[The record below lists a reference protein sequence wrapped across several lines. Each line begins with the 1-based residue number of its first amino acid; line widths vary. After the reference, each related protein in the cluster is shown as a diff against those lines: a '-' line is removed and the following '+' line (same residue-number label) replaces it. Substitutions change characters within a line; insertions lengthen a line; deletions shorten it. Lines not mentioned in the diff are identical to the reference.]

1 MINRSL
7 KTPQKSSSLL
17 IATPELGGGS
27 WVCIYEF
34 VKVAYPHSQTLV
46 TTLGL
51 PKENP
56 NDMTVFK
63 IPYPSYQKLGPN
75 VSSNILFVLLYKM
88 PLFLMLTIVS
98 LIYRPQTIIGNGFIT
113 SIACI
118 LPAKIV
124 KARIIA
130 SFHGHVRHTIGPS
143 IRHLVRFLCNSFD
156 LVTVN
161 SIGSKD
167 DASMLID
174 PNKILVIEHSADD
187 IFFQNRNRAALREKM
202 SLKDKFVILYVG
214 RMDVEKSF
222 DALLSAFKNL
232 SGVNDIVLFIV
243 GTGNLEGRVRLMEKE
258 SINIKYFG
266 YLTDRQQLAE
276 LYTVA
281 DVVWSYADET
291 YLAKPAIESLAS
303 GTPIIIPDKPAIY
316 RKAKAGI
323 RIDPKLVPKD
333 IGWIVDA
340 SETSEIVQLISSIKA
355 KSIVLKQMRANC
367 VRYAKIN
374 HSPESLRKAVA
385 DLHGIILDK
394 H

>member
-1 MINRSL
+1 MSNDCL
-7 KTPQKSSSLL
+7 PTPQKSDTLL
-17 IATPELGGGS
+17 IATPEMGGGS
-27 WVCIYEF
+27 WVCIHEF
-34 VKVAYPHSQTLV
+34 VKIVFPHLQTIV

-51 PKENP
+51 PKEKP
-56 NDMTVFK
+56 DGMIVFK
-63 IPYPSYQKLGPN
+63 IPYPSYQKMDQN
-75 VSSNILFVLLYKM
+75 ISSNVLFVALYKL

-98 LIYRPQTIIGNGFIT
+98 LIYRPGTIIGNGFIT
-113 SIACI
+113 SIGCI
-118 LPAKIV
+118 IPAKIIR
-124 KARIIA
+124 ARIIA
-130 SFHGHVRHTIGPS
+130 AFHGHVLHTIGPS
-143 IRHLVRFLCNSFD
+143 TRHAIRFLCNSFD

-174 PNKILVIEHSADD
+174 PSKILVIEHSADD
-187 IFFQNRNRAALREKM
+187 IFFQRRDRDALREKM

-333 IGWIVDA
+333 IGWIVDT
-340 SETSEIVQLISSIKA
+340 SDISEIVQLISSIKA
-355 KSIVLKQMRANC
+355 KSIMLRQMRANC

-385 DLHGIILDK
+385 DLHGIVLDK